1 MKDNKITLT
10 ESECSDKTNHLLVAS
25 SKGAGQM
32 QGLPVILS
40 KDQPNGKRDLLGE
53 QSNSTSCANQ
63 DLPLIKDLMGKEI
76 SDLKKENENLKGKN
90 KEYSEDLYFLHSKID
105 DLNQEKYN
113 LTQEKY
119 ALIRDLEEEKNSGS
133 ILKGLWRKY
142 FSKFKDAPSLYNHI
156 NDLEKT
162 KNQTDH
168 DIRILQDSQ
177 RILESKCSSL
187 ELDKNK
193 ALQDIKVLKGNMT
206 ATENILKN
214 ECQALR
220 VRNNILERDVKTFQ
234 EQANAAQEQVNAL
247 QQKLSVATSR
257 LRGVNTHSV
266 LGGGGSRSDQLMKQF
281 SALKPKL
288 HETSSHIL
296 KSWRDQGAELS
307 YRSEEFS
314 KIKSVLSDR
323 IFGDGMTHYGKNK
336 TQVAQESDSIMHA
349 IEDIIQDFNPTTT
362 VISKI
367 KHEVQV
373 ALLRSKGID
382 FSEAANRQYVENQVQ
397 QISLDLSLICNLN
410 VTDITRTEIKKFVE
424 DGLLMVR
431 DIINDDQP
439 GELFIPKY
447 ADDFNVNTHESR
459 DPSGKVLMTICAGYR
474 IGETILVKAD
484 VVTYDLLKD
493 NSYQPFTD
501 VKPDHLDDS
510 SSKVEIETYQN
521 TNHNL
526 NVAKNSKNKPEDS
539 LESSGADQTYT
550 QGKQSDVEQSRNQIT
565 QPFNSQ
571 DKQDE
576 VINNSGVESPPK
588 YTANQ

>member
-10 ESECSDKTNHLLVAS
+10 ESECSDKTNHLLVTS

-53 QSNSTSCANQ
+53 LSNSTSCANQ
-63 DLPLIKDLMGKEI
+63 DLPLIKDLMEKEI
-76 SDLKKENENLKGKN
+76 SDLKKENENLKEKN
-90 KEYSEDLYFLHSKID
+90 KEYSEDLYFLHSKIY

-133 ILKGLWRKY
+133 VLKGLWRKY

-162 KNQTDH
+162 KNQTDR
-168 DIRILQDSQ
+168 DI

-220 VRNNILERDVKTFQ
+220 VKNNILERDVKTFQ

-288 HETSSHIL
+288 HETSSQIL

-336 TQVAQESDSIMHA
+336 TQVAQESDFIMDA

-373 ALLRSKGID
+373 ALLRSKGIAS
-382 FSEAANRQYVENQVQ
+382 SEAANRQYVENQVQ

-424 DGLLMVR
+424 DGLLIVR
-431 DIINDDQP
+431 DIINDDQQ

-459 DPSGKVLMTICAGYR
+459 EPSGKVLMTICAGYR

-484 VVTYDLLKD
+484 VVTCDLPKD
-493 NSYQPFTD
+493 NLYQPSTGF
-501 VKPDHLDDS
+501 KPDHLDDLCS
-510 SSKVEIETYQN
+510 QGEIETYQN

-526 NVAKNSKNKPEDS
+526 HVAENSKNKPEDS

-576 VINNSGVESPPK
+576 VINTSGVESPQNIQPTNK
-588 YTANQ
+588 SPA